1 MKYDRRAG
9 DSRHIRPGMK
19 ILDTGVSNA
28 VAAYDSAAKRLVIVA
43 LNTSTSAQTFT
54 FNLSNFTTVTG
65 GSGGLVPRWNTV
77 TTGGDLYRSYADT
90 YLSGKSVAVSIAGK
104 AVQTLQ
110 IDGVTI

>member
-1 MKYDRRAG
+1 
-9 DSRHIRPGMK
+9 MK
-19 ILDTGVSNA
+19 ILDTGVSYA
-28 VAAYDSAAKRLVIVA
+28 TAAYDASAKRLVIVA
-43 LNTSTSAQTFT
+43 LNTATTAQTLT

-77 TTGGDLYRSYADT
+77 TTGGDQYKAYSDT
-90 YLSGKSVAVSIAGK
+90 YVSGKTVAVPFAAK